1 MKDVLSEMAIFE
13 KFGGRKPNPFFELLQ
28 GRFLINFAYRF
39 HSPLGGLA
47 ETRVALGGAVSAIFL
62 GHPVRNRNFYLWTR
76 DVFAIGFRKNY
87 DFAIDILTI
96 FENASYNVLL
106 HEKSVIF
113 SFDHPS
119 RPKWPLFCR
128 K

>member
-1 MKDVLSEMAIFE
+1 M
-13 KFGGRKPNPFFELLQ
+13 Q
-28 GRFLINFAYRF
+28 
-39 HSPLGGLA
+39 
-47 ETRVALGGAVSAIFL
+47 
-62 GHPVRNRNFYLWTR
+62 NRHFYSCTR
-76 DVFAIGFRKNY
+76 DAFAIGFRKNC
-87 DFAIDILTI
+87 DFATDILTI

-119 RPKWPLFCR
+119 HAKWQLFSR